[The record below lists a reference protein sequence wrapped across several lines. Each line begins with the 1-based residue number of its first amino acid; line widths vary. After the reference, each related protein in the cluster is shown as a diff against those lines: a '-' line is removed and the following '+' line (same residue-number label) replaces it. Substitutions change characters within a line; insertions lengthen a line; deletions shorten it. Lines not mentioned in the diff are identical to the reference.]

1 MGMVSLGL
9 RPRGCSLP
17 APTRDKNFMNQR
29 VLCLKIGAENKG
41 RQTSHI
47 FYHVDPKASVSLWVS
62 RKVLGTSYVFTLGR
76 KVIGVEGREWVP
88 RAHQSLTLQTLV
100 IVSSKLSNWKQRNHR
115 PPARMGPL
123 APG

>member
-1 MGMVSLGL
+1 
-9 RPRGCSLP
+9 
-17 APTRDKNFMNQR
+17 MNQR

-88 RAHQSLTLQTLV
+88 SCPPEPHPPDSGHSLL
-100 IVSSKLSNWKQRNHR
+100 
-115 PPARMGPL
+115 
-123 APG
+123 